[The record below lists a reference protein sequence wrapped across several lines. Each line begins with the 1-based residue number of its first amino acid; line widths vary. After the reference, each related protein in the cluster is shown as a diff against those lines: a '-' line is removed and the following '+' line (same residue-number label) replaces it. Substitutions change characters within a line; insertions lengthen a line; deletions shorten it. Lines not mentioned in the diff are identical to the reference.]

1 MKIFNIRFILDGR
14 DFRRQVKAESTPLAI
29 EEARNKWPTA
39 TVTFVGAVCS
49 PAPVSEAYTR
59 AMRNGREL
67 TELGDTLFWPCG
79 AVTFGSDSGR
89 AEAEEVEALFD
100 GWRFDYGNGRS
111 EWCGGVRRV

>member
-14 DFRRQVKAESTPLAI
+14 DFRRQVKAESTPRAF
-29 EEARNKWPTA
+29 EEARSKWPTP
-39 TVTFVGAVCS
+39 TITFVAAACS
-49 PAPVSEAYTR
+49 PAPISEAYTR

-89 AEAEEVEALFD
+89 AEAEEEETLPE
-100 GWRFDYGNGRS
+100 GWVFSYGGGRF